1 METARDL
8 NKVKPPNFGVN
19 ESGALQVSCLS
30 EKLLGVECYSERE
43 NHCLQGCG
51 MVSYA
56 LVDSPTPMYMWAALI
71 ALSVLS
77 KNEVLQEM
85 GYLVRDTEGP

>member
-1 METARDL
+1 
-8 NKVKPPNFGVN
+8 
-19 ESGALQVSCLS
+19 
-30 EKLLGVECYSERE
+30 
-43 NHCLQGCG
+43 

-56 LVDSPTPMYMWAALI
+56 LVDSPTSMYMWAALI